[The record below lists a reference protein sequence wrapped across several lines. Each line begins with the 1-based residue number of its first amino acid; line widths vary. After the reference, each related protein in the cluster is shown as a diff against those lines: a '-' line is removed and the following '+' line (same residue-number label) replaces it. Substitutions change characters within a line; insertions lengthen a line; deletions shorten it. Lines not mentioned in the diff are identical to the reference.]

1 MGEYPS
7 EYELEVALR
16 DGGGA
21 RIRPIKPGDG
31 PLLVEFFEHL
41 GPESRYFRFF
51 RIKETLEAKEV
62 EFFTNVDYSDRMAL
76 IAVLDGRM
84 IGLASYDREHDEEGT
99 AEVAFAVADEH
110 QGRGIGT
117 QLLQLL
123 TNHARSQGVQRF
135 EAFVLPENRQ
145 MMRLF
150 RNSGYEL
157 TRTIEE
163 GVYTVDFPV
172 AESEGLLQAE

>member
-1 MGEYPS
+1 MAEYPS
-7 EYELEVALR
+7 EYELDVALR

-31 PLLVEFFEHL
+31 PLLVEFFERL

-51 RIKETLEAKEV
+51 RIKETLEPKEV

-84 IGLASYDREHDEEGT
+84 IGLASYDREPDKNGA

-117 QLLQLL
+117 QLLATPDQPCPVPWGP
-123 TNHARSQGVQRF
+123 T
-135 EAFVLPENRQ
+135 
-145 MMRLF
+145 F
-150 RNSGYEL
+150 RGFRAPREPADDA
-157 TRTIEE
+157 I
-163 GVYTVDFPV
+163 VP
-172 AESEGLLQAE
+172 